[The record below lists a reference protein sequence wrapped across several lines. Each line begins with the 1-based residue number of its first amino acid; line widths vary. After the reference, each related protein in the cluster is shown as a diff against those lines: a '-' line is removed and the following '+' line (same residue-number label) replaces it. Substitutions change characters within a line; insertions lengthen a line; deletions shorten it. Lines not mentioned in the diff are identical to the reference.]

1 MSDFLSV
8 DEFAARLK
16 ISRST
21 LYELVKQKRIAHLRI
36 GDRILFDPEK
46 AIRSLEIDAESDRP
60 SVVRTKG
67 RHQVAQNE

>member
-36 GDRILFDPEK
+36 GDRIRMT
-46 AIRSLEIDAESDRP
+46 A
-60 SVVRTKG
+60 
-67 RHQVAQNE
+67 